1 MGGSL
6 TLCDGDEVTLSAPTG
21 FAHYMWSNGETTQ
34 EIAVDEA
41 DTYTVQVGNSLSC
54 LSEES
59 EEVDV
64 EVSEI
69 VDFLLYNFDT
79 ENTVIEGQNFI
90 GCEKTTFQTRE
101 FADYTDY
108 QDDGSGTFILYK
120 DGVQLE
126 QTNGVSISIE
136 EDGEYFVEWVS
147 DVLNP
152 DACTTVSPT
161 FTVDILDE
169 VDVMPVI
176 TADGPLAFCE
186 GGTVTLSA
194 TTGFTHYQWM
204 RNGTVLQN
212 NSETLEVTKA
222 GDYTVE
228 VANAPF
234 SANYNF
240 CASETS
246 AVVKV
251 RVFAELD
258 LDLEVDGNG
267 VDNMEVVDVCGED
280 EAVLEVDGL
289 PGGSYQVT
297 WYLDGTAITGLSAR
311 ASSIEVMQS
320 GVYYAEVTQSVG
332 NINDNT
338 SICVTATNPVVL
350 NYYEI
355 PDAVSITDPGAGTF
369 CEGEVDVTLTADA
382 GAAFY
387 QWYLDGD
394 EIGEPISSNELHVTV
409 EGDYTVEV
417 LAHEDGCASELSNVI
432 TIEEVPLPST
442 SGLTVSSEADCGA
455 GVVVTFTGTS
465 PEFAYQLINFN
476 TDELIGNPVT
486 GASASVEVSYPD
498 IAESTPV
505 YVQVSY
511 ADGTGG
517 CTAETSGSVAL
528 TPNNLMLELEGA
540 TLRVVTSGTVLTIA
554 GTNQIRWFRN
564 DVEMVNKE
572 GVTSITVID
581 AATYRVEAD
590 YAGGCT
596 ITSNAIDLSAGG
608 RVSPTTAGEN
618 IVANTY
624 PNPTVD
630 VVNLDIPGDVLG
642 TVKVQIM
649 TLSGQIVISESFE
662 KNAEQFVK
670 EFDVS
675 RLNAGIYNLTV
686 TQGNKVE
693 NIRIVKK

>member
-1 MGGSL
+1 M
-6 TLCDGDEVTLSAPTG
+6 
-21 FAHYMWSNGETTQ
+21 
-34 EIAVDEA
+34 
-41 DTYTVQVGNSLSC
+41 
-54 LSEES
+54 
-59 EEVDV
+59 
-64 EVSEI
+64 
-69 VDFLLYNFDT
+69 
-79 ENTVIEGQNFI
+79 
-90 GCEKTTFQTRE
+90 
-101 FADYTDY
+101 
-108 QDDGSGTFILYK
+108 
-120 DGVQLE
+120 
-126 QTNGVSISIE
+126 
-136 EDGEYFVEWVS
+136 
-147 DVLNP
+147 
-152 DACTTVSPT
+152 
-161 FTVDILDE
+161 
-169 VDVMPVI
+169 
-176 TADGPLAFCE
+176 
-186 GGTVTLSA
+186 
-194 TTGFTHYQWM
+194 
-204 RNGTVLQN
+204 
-212 NSETLEVTKA
+212 
-222 GDYTVE
+222 
-228 VANAPF
+228 
-234 SANYNF
+234 
-240 CASETS
+240 
-246 AVVKV
+246 
-251 RVFAELD
+251 
-258 LDLEVDGNG
+258 
-267 VDNMEVVDVCGED
+267 
-280 EAVLEVDGL
+280 
-289 PGGSYQVT
+289 
-297 WYLDGTAITGLSAR
+297 
-311 ASSIEVMQS
+311 
-320 GVYYAEVTQSVG
+320 
-332 NINDNT
+332 
-338 SICVTATNPVVL
+338 TATNPVVL
-350 NYYEI
+350 NYYDI
-355 PDAVSITDPGAGTF
+355 PDAVTIADPGAGTF
-369 CEGEVDVTLTADA
+369 CEGDVDVTLTADA